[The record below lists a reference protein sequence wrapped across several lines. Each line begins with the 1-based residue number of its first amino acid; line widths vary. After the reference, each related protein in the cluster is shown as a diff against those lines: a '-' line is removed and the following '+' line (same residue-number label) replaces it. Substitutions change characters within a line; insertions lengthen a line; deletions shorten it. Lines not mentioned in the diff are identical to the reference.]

1 MKTLELLAPARDLET
16 AKAAIDAGADA
27 IYMGGPAYSA
37 RAQAHNSIED
47 ITSAVEYAHTF
58 SVRVYVTLNTLLF
71 DEELPAVE
79 KMIHEL
85 YQRGIDAL
93 IIQDMG
99 ILSLDLPPL
108 PLFASTQCHIT
119 KPEKA
124 RFLQELGFQRLIL
137 ERSLSLTEIH
147 AIREA
152 TSLELEA
159 FVHGAI
165 CISYSGQ
172 CYLSYALG
180 GRSGNRGECAQPC
193 RLSYQLLD
201 RYHNP
206 IGHPRYWLSPK
217 DLSLIDHLE
226 SLIEAGI
233 TSFKIEGRLKDRTY
247 VTNVVSAYR
256 EALDTIIAKKGY
268 TKASSGNISRS
279 FISNLSKSFNRGMT
293 SYWLHG
299 REKKSASVLS
309 LYTQKSIGEF
319 IGIVTFAN
327 HQFFLLDREHHLTA
341 SDGICYFDK
350 NKNLQGTRINT
361 VKDGKIFPEVG
372 KFIRKGYPIYRN
384 HDAEFSHLLQT
395 HPPKR
400 TIPITITVEE
410 TAAGLLLS
418 ATDPAGFTAFLD
430 ITCAKTLAENPELAT
445 ENLTRQLSRLGNTPY
460 QISSVE
466 IHWQN
471 PLFFPVSQINQWRR
485 ELIDKLHTTR
495 LSHYHRLL
503 LPHHLPEKLSFA
515 FSPPFV
521 DYRLNVLNSRAFSL
535 YTSYNIQPS
544 EMGAEKGL
552 DMTGKVVMTTKTCLK
567 LELGLCERFP
577 PYHDDRVEIPP
588 HTKPLEPL
596 YLSTSQTLLRLEFDC
611 QACEMRIILISHKK
625 R

>member
-1 MKTLELLAPARDLET
+1 MKTLELLAPAKDLET

-37 RAQAHNSIED
+37 RAQAHNTTDD

-58 SVRVYVTLNTLLF
+58 SARVYVTLNTLLF

-108 PLFASTQCHIT
+108 PLFVSTQCHIT
-119 KPEKA
+119 TPEKA
-124 RFLQELGFQRLIL
+124 RFLEDLGFQRLIL
-137 ERSLSLTEIH
+137 ERSLSLHEIH
-147 AIREA
+147 AIRKA

-226 SLIEAGI
+226 SLIDAGI
-233 TSFKIEGRLKDRTY
+233 TSFKIEGRLKDKTY

-256 EALDTIIAKKGY
+256 EVLDTIIAKKGY
-268 TKASSGNISRS
+268 AKASSGNISRS
-279 FISNLSKSFNRGMT
+279 FVPNLSKSFNRGMT

-299 REKKSASVLS
+299 REKKSTSVLS

-319 IGIVTFAN
+319 LGIVFFAN

-341 SDGICYFDK
+341 GDGICYFDK
-350 NKNLQGTRINT
+350 NKNLHGTRINI

-384 HDAEFSHLLQT
+384 HDEKFSHLLQT

-410 TAAGLLLS
+410 TSAGLCLF
-418 ATDPAGFTAFLD
+418 ATDPAGISAFLD
-430 ITCAKTLAENPELAT
+430 IACTKTLAENPELAT

-471 PLFFPVSQINQWRR
+471 PLFFPMSQINQWRR
-485 ELIDKLHTTR
+485 ELIEKLHTTR
-495 LSHYHRLL
+495 LSNYHRLL
-503 LPHHLPEKLSFA
+503 FTHHLPEKLSFS
-515 FSPPFV
+515 FSPSFV
-521 DYRLNVLNSRAFSL
+521 DYRLNVLNS
-535 YTSYNIQPS
+535 
-544 EMGAEKGL
+544 
-552 DMTGKVVMTTKTCLK
+552 
-567 LELGLCERFP
+567 
-577 PYHDDRVEIPP
+577 
-588 HTKPLEPL
+588 
-596 YLSTSQTLLRLEFDC
+596 
-611 QACEMRIILISHKK
+611 
-625 R
+625 